1 MNAAAVLRSARADGL
16 KLAVSEAGAVKLS
29 GSRAVV
35 DRWMPAIAST
45 KPDIVAL
52 LRQEALA
59 DRLAPA
65 ATAATSSGS
74 QETVSHPSRESA
86 TPASPPDELA
96 YLPPSAAAGARKAR
110 QELAAEARE
119 KAEFAARL
127 GLPKDSTPPR
137 AITPTDAPFG
147 LSQRLVAAV
156 AAAERSHVQF
166 WLSDDVILQTQPPPA
181 NTPAIQQ
188 AQLALWACRE
198 EIKMLCSLRM
208 RPKGYS
214 DHHWL
219 RALIDSSRLGYNLWK
234 NAP

>member
-1 MNAAAVLRSARADGL
+1 MTAAACL
-16 KLAVSEAGAVKLS
+16 KKAIAAGAELYVEAGRLRGRGPRPEPELFAAL
-29 GSRAVV
+29 REHEAE
-35 DRWMPAIAST
+35 
-45 KPDIVAL
+45 IVAL
-52 LRQEALA
+52 LA
-59 DRLAPA
+59 
-65 ATAATSSGS
+65 
-74 QETVSHPSRESA
+74 SRESA
-86 TPASPPDELA
+86 TPDELA

-127 GLPKDSTPPR
+127 GLPKDNTPPR

-166 WLSDDVILQTQPPPA
+166 WLSDDAILQTQPPPA

-234 NAP
+234 DAP

>member
-1 MNAAAVLRSARADGL
+1 MNAAACL
-16 KLAVSEAGAVKLS
+16 KKAVAAGAELYVEAGRLRGRGARPEPELFAAL
-29 GSRAVV
+29 REHEAE
-35 DRWMPAIAST
+35 
-45 KPDIVAL
+45 IVAL
-52 LRQEALA
+52 LA
-59 DRLAPA
+59 
-65 ATAATSSGS
+65 
-74 QETVSHPSRESA
+74 SRESA

-234 NAP
+234 DIPHDGLVHSRLRGDGHRPPPRVPRGGAHI

>member
-1 MNAAAVLRSARADGL
+1 MNAAACL
-16 KLAVSEAGAVKLS
+16 KKAVAAGAELYVEAGRLRGRGARPEPELFAAL
-29 GSRAVV
+29 REHEAE
-35 DRWMPAIAST
+35 
-45 KPDIVAL
+45 IVAL
-52 LRQEALA
+52 LA
-59 DRLAPA
+59 
-65 ATAATSSGS
+65 
-74 QETVSHPSRESA
+74 SRESA

-166 WLSDDVILQTQPPPA
+166 WLSDDVILQTQPPLCKHPCNPA
-181 NTPAIQQ
+181 GSARTLGMPRGDQDALQPKDAPQ
-188 AQLALWACRE
+188 GLQRSPLAARAHRLVPPWVQPLE
-198 EIKMLCSLRM
+198 
-208 RPKGYS
+208 GYS
-214 DHHWL
+214 
-219 RALIDSSRLGYNLWK
+219 
-234 NAP
+234 P